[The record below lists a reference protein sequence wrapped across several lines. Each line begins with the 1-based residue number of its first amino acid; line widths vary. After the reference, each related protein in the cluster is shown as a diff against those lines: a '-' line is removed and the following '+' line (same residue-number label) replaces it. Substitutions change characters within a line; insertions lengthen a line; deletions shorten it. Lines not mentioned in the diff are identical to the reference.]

1 MSIEDTFKS
10 KAKNSPATIVFPEGH
25 DERVLDAA
33 VQAAAQGI
41 AKPIVLGDPERLTA
55 DAARR
60 GVALDGIRIVSCND
74 KTRLDTYAD
83 AYARARGLRTA
94 IAAKL
99 VRKPLAFGGM
109 MVASGDADGMVAGVA
124 NATASVIQA
133 ASLTVGLQPG
143 LATPSSCFLV
153 IVPEFQGEK
162 DKVFVFADCALNIA
176 PTAEQLADIAAASAE
191 TAASLLGLHPKVALL
206 SFSTKGSAR
215 HEDADKVVAA
225 LAVLRER
232 RPELEADGEMQG
244 DAAIIPA
251 IGAKKAPGS
260 AVAGRANVLVFP
272 NLDAGNIGY
281 KLVERLA
288 GAKALGPILQGFA
301 KPVNDL
307 SRGASREDILG
318 VAAITSVQA
327 QAS

>member
-1 MSIEDTFKS
+1 MSIEDMFKS
-10 KAKNSPATIVFPEGH
+10 KAKSKPAAIVFPEGH

-33 VQAAAQGI
+33 VQAAAEGV
-41 AKPIVLGDPERLTA
+41 AKPIVLGDPGRIFA

-60 GVALDGIRIVSCND
+60 GVALDGVRVVSCHD
-74 KTRLDTYAD
+74 KERLEIYAD
-83 AYARARGLRTA
+83 AYARTRGIRTA

-109 MVASGDADGMVAGVA
+109 MTATGEADGMVAGVDS
-124 NATASVIQA
+124 ATASVIQA

-143 LATPSSCFLV
+143 LATPSSCFIMIL
-153 IVPEFQGEK
+153 PEFQGEK
-162 DKVFVFADCALNIA
+162 DKPIVFADCALNIA
-176 PTAEQLADIAAASAE
+176 PSAEQLADIAAASAE
-191 TAASLLGLHPKVALL
+191 TASSLLGLTPKVALL

-232 RPELEADGEMQG
+232 RPDLDADGELQG

-251 IGAKKAPGS
+251 VGAKKAPGS
-260 AVAGRANVLVFP
+260 PVAGHANVLVFP
-272 NLDAGNIGY
+272 DLDAGNIGY

-288 GAKALGPILQGFA
+288 GAKALGPVLQGFA

-327 QAS
+327 A